1 MPTPSGTAFALPQR
15 ASLLA
20 HLGPNWYSVVM
31 GLAGL
36 GLAWQRAVPL
46 MGELAGLVSLV
57 IVCLAAT
64 VFCALAAATLL
75 RGLRHPE
82 AWAADRRHPVRHHF
96 VAALP
101 ISVMLLATAAVEFTG
116 PSWWA
121 ESIWWAGSVSLLGVT
136 VWVLSRWWRGHGSSG
151 LAWPGVTPALF
162 IPVVGNVLAPLC
174 GVSLGHATWSAVQ
187 FGIGSLFWPVV
198 LVPVASRIVKQGM
211 LPERLLPTTFIF
223 IAPPALIG
231 LSALQFGAPPLLVW
245 ALWGLALASLV
256 WAAGQT
262 RRIAALRF
270 GLAHW
275 AMSFP
280 LAALAALTLS
290 LSRPGGLLAVLG
302 PLLLALASLVILAL
316 LMATVRGLRD
326 GSLLAPEPIA
336 AIHPVES
343 A

>member
-1 MPTPSGTAFALPQR
+1 MSIPSAAASSFSQR
-15 ASLLA
+15 AKPLA

-46 MGELAGLVSLV
+46 MGELAGSVSLV
-57 IVCLAAT
+57 IVGLAAT

-121 ESIWWAGSVSLLGVT
+121 GLTWWAGSVSLLGVT
-136 VWVLSRWWRGHGSSG
+136 AWVLVRWWQAHGSAG

-174 GVSLGHATWSAVQ
+174 GVSLGHAIWSAVQ

-198 LVPVASRIVKQGM
+198 SVMVASRIATQG
-211 LPERLLPTTFIF
+211 LPAERLLPTIFIF

-231 LSALQFGAPPLLVW
+231 MSALQFGAPAPPVW
-245 ALWGLALASLV
+245 ALWGVALASLV

-262 RRIAALRF
+262 RRIAALPF

-290 LSRPGGLLAVLG
+290 LSHPGGRLALLG
-302 PLLLALASLVILAL
+302 PLMLALSSLVILAL
-316 LMATVRGLRD
+316 LVATVRGLRD

-336 AIHPVES
+336 MIHPAET